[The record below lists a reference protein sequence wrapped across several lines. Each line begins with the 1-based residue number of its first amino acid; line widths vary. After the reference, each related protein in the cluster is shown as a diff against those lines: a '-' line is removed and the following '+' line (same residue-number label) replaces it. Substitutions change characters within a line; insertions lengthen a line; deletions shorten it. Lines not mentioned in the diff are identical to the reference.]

1 MRNEEG
7 RWETGVKGLEGEWRS
22 GEDFIF
28 YLLHV
33 SAHITLGLLFELW
46 QPEKQIL
53 QYYGE
58 VLHAFMATLFHE
70 CYRGEE

>member
-1 MRNEEG
+1 MGNRCKGSAG
-7 RWETGVKGLEGEWRS
+7 RMEIWGV
-22 GEDFIF
+22 FYI

-33 SAHITLGLLFELW
+33 RAHITLGLLFELW
-46 QPEKQIL
+46 QSEKQIL